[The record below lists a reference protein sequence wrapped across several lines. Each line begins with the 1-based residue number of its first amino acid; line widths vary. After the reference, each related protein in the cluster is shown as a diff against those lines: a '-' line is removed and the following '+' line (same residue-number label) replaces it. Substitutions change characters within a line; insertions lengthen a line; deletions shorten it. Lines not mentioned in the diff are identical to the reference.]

1 MEVSVIQEMA
11 GPSMRSI
18 VADPD
23 SQRWEEWWH
32 ALDSAIG
39 EGEVPEELK
48 TLASEEVAQ
57 VEPERL
63 DQVLEFA
70 AGLPGW
76 GKRRRHPFT
85 VL

>member
-1 MEVSVIQEMA
+1 M
-11 GPSMRSI
+11 PSLI
-18 VADPD
+18 PD
-23 SQRWEEWWH
+23 TDSSAWEEWWH
-32 ALDSAIG
+32 ALDDAIG
-39 EGEVPEELK
+39 EGTAPEELQ

-63 DQVLEFA
+63 DEVLEFA

-76 GKRRRHPFT
+76 GKPNARRHPFT